1 MINFNDS
8 VELNAWGVF
17 LRPWVSSDIRLVTGS
32 VVDPYIWKF
41 TTEAISNKD
50 ELARY
55 IGRALSDRRDEKRLS
70 FAIYLEGSEQII
82 GSSSFGNISTKD
94 NRVEI
99 GWTWLAKEFHGKGLN
114 NIVKYLM
121 MKYGF
126 EVLGAHRIE
135 FKTDNSNPRACRA
148 LEKIG
153 AQKEGSLRSHTLM
166 HDGRYR
172 DTAFF
177 SVLDIEWSSVKTD
190 LTNLIENYSRDYT
203 SM

>member
-190 LTNLIENYSRDYT
+190 LTNLIENYNRDYT